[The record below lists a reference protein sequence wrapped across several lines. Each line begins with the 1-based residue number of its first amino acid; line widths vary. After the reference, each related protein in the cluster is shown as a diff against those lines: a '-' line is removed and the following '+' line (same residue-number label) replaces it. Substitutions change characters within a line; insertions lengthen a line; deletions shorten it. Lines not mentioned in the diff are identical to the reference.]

1 MIYRRTPSLF
11 LFFFS
16 HNTSHTK
23 ILTML
28 SYNKITEKEGIDK
41 KMYKIVME
49 RQIQIRENA
58 ITV

>member
-1 MIYRRTPSLF
+1 
-11 LFFFS
+11 
-16 HNTSHTK
+16 
-23 ILTML
+23 ML